1 MTRTPDS
8 GAAGERPEEE
18 ADMENNDRPG
28 YDSWKFKNPDAVI
41 TIREPRADYL
51 VRRLRLRHLEL
62 LVALADAGTMRAAAT
77 RLHLSQPAL
86 SKMLAEIETGFGAR
100 LFERSP
106 QGLAANAL
114 GHAAIYRARVML
126 GELSR
131 GKDEVDALRTGAM
144 GVLRVGSLSVTVSV
158 PRAIVQ
164 LRRHLPGA
172 RVQIREGRVRE
183 LIQLL
188 LDGELDC
195 VFGAITPELLA
206 SDLLALLRPEVLL
219 EDELCVLCA
228 DTHPLARR
236 RKLRWADLHA
246 VPWVAPP
253 KDTLVRQ
260 GLMTAFLNEGLQP
273 PEPAIE
279 VVSSVT
285 LGSVLRMDATLVG
298 AMRFEHAR
306 DELARAGVRRLNGL
320 PKVALPSLGLYTRRA
335 AEKPAPLVQAFA
347 AAIREVGARAR

>member
-1 MTRTPDS
+1 MATQPS
-8 GAAGERPEEE
+8 P
-18 ADMENNDRPG
+18 
-28 YDSWKFKNPDAVI
+28 
-41 TIREPRADYL
+41 DYL

-86 SKMLAEIETGFGAR
+86 SKMLGEVETGFGAR

-114 GHAAIYRARVML
+114 GEAAVYRARVIL

-131 GKDEVDALRTGAM
+131 GRDEVDALRTGAT
-144 GVLRVGSLSVTVSV
+144 GVLRLGTLSVTAAV
-158 PRAIVQ
+158 PQAVVQ
-164 LRRHLPGA
+164 LRRRLPGA
-172 RVQIREGRVRE
+172 RVQIQEGRVRD
-183 LIQLL
+183 LVQKL

-206 SDLLALLRPEVLL
+206 SDLLPLLRPEVLL

-228 DTHPLARR
+228 AEHALARSR
-236 RKLRWADLHA
+236 RLRWADLHA
-246 VPWVAPP
+246 ASWVAPP

-260 GLMTAFLNEGLQP
+260 ALMTAFLNEGLEP

-279 VVSSVT
+279 VLSSVT
-285 LGSVLRMDATLVG
+285 IGSVLRLDPALLG
-298 AMRFEHAR
+298 AVRFEHAR
-306 DELARAGVRRLNGL
+306 DELARAGVRRL
-320 PKVALPSLGLYTRRA
+320 PVAPAVRLPSLGLYTRRSV
-335 AEKPAPLVQAFA
+335 EVPPPLVQAL
-347 AAIREVGARAR
+347 ARALRQPRAG